1 MKTDTRVADGTT
13 RSIPPI
19 ISTLSAPT
27 FSFLYSEQFS
37 EDFHLAALHDMCR
50 VAKEVRR
57 SVRCGFE
64 SLLCRHAWNGTC
76 HEGCRSCACLGL
88 PQSPS

>member
-50 VAKEVRR
+50 VAKEVRVFPLLALDGER
-57 SVRCGFE
+57 SSYVDAARG
-64 SLLCRHAWNGTC
+64 
-76 HEGCRSCACLGL
+76 
-88 PQSPS
+88 